1 MNLFIK
7 ALLPL
12 LLWLLTTSA
21 LAENISAI
29 QELGRH
35 LFFDTQL
42 SLKGNRSCALC
53 HSPTHGWSNTF
64 TQTINIHGEPDTLN
78 TPSLL
83 NISQQTV
90 FSLTNPSRT
99 KVEMAITTP
108 MFSIDPLEMGL
119 TPDLLLSR
127 LKKSA
132 SYSEFF
138 EQAYED
144 SDITL
149 ERVVHALKHYLTL
162 IESRNTRFH
171 RYLGG
176 EEQALTSEEQEGFRL
191 FNSVRL
197 QCSRC
202 HGGAL
207 LNQPEATISQYQNTG
222 LYGISRQGE
231 PPHYPATE
239 PGLRRHTS
247 DHQDDGKFRVP
258 SLINVANTG
267 PWAHDGSVQ
276 SLASVIE
283 NYARGGRK
291 TTYGPNQGDGFH
303 HPNKSFLING
313 FSLTRSEKA
322 ALIAFLHSLSVE
334 DDWTRHP
341 FNSPFCVSNDKQ
353 TNTSPD
359 SACSP
364 IQHTQEHPK

>member
-12 LLWLLTTSA
+12 LLWLPTTSA
-21 LAENISAI
+21 LAESISAI

-64 TQTINIHGEPDTLN
+64 TKTININGEPDTLN

-83 NISQQTV
+83 NISQQKA
-90 FSLTNPSRT
+90 FSQTDPNRT
-99 KVEMAITTP
+99 EIEVAITTP

-119 TPDLLLSR
+119 TPDLLLTR

-132 SYSEFF
+132 SYTELF
-138 EQAYED
+138 EQAYAD
-144 SDITL
+144 RDITL
-149 ERVVHALKHYLTL
+149 ERVVKALEHYLTL
-162 IESRNTRFH
+162 IKSRNTRFH
-171 RYLGG
+171 QYLAGN
-176 EEQALTSEEQEGFRL
+176 EQALTNTEQEGFRL
-191 FNSVRL
+191 FSSSRL

-202 HGGAL
+202 HGGSL
-207 LNQPEATISQYQNTG
+207 LNQPEAAISQYQNTG
-222 LYGISRQGE
+222 LYGISRHGA
-231 PPHYPATE
+231 PPHYPATQ

-247 DHQDDGKFRVP
+247 HHQDDGRFRIP

-276 SLASVIE
+276 SLTSVID

-291 TTYGPNQGDGFH
+291 TSYGPNQGDGFH

-313 FSLTRSEKA
+313 FSLTRSEKT

-334 DDWTRHP
+334 DDWTRYP

-353 TNTSPD
+353 TNTRPD
-359 SACSP
+359 STCSLTKP
-364 IQHTQEHPK
+364 TPEQPK